1 MKRRSL
7 YRQRGV
13 AVVTA
18 LLLTTLAVT
27 IVASLFWQQQVQV
40 RSMEN
45 QRLHLQTRWILRG
58 ALDWARLVLRQD
70 WRDNPNWTT
79 LDAVWNTP
87 LMETRLDQYIERDRM
102 EGETFDATISGRITD
117 ASSRYNLAN
126 LSDANQLTFYR
137 TLLRNLQIDESLAQ
151 RTFDFMQRAAAGGQ
165 PAQQGGAQRARP
177 LPLTA
182 VDDLLAVEGY
192 TLQVVDKLRPFVIV
206 LPESATKINVNTAPA
221 EILGALMGKG
231 MGEGAALAAKRK
243 QLSYW
248 RDEANFKADA
258 QQVAGG
264 GQPLQIPV
272 AVNSEF
278 FLAQSRI
285 KLDRAAL
292 NAEALIR
299 RKANEVTLVWI
310 RQN

>member
-1 MKRRSL
+1 MKRRTL
-7 YRQRGV
+7 MRQRGV

-70 WRDNPNWTT
+70 LRDSDVTS

-102 EGETFDATISGRITD
+102 EGETFDATISGRIID
-117 ASSRYNLAN
+117 ASSRYNLTN
-126 LSDANQLTFYR
+126 LENDKHLAFYR
-137 TLLRNLQIDESLAQ
+137 TLLRNLQLDEGLAQ
-151 RTFDFMQRAAAGGQ
+151 RTLQFMLRAAAGAQ
-165 PAQQGGAQRARP
+165 PAEANGAQRARP
-177 LPLTA
+177 LPLTT
-182 VDDLLAVEGY
+182 VDDLLAIEGY
-192 TLQVVDKLRPFVIV
+192 TPQVVDKLRPFVIV
-206 LPESATKINVNTAPA
+206 LPEKGTKINVNTAPA

-243 QLSYW
+243 QMSYW
-248 RDEANFKADA
+248 RFEANFKEDA
-258 QQVAGG
+258 KQVAGG
-264 GQPLQIPV
+264 QEPLLPTTV
-272 AVNSEF
+272 LSEF
-278 FLAQSRI
+278 FLVQSRI

-292 NAEALIR
+292 NAEALIK
-299 RKANEVTLVWI
+299 RKPERIDLLWI